1 MKYFIPLILS
11 VAFGLFSLGQED
23 IQFNKDIWP
32 LIKKDKYHEALPLLN
47 KFLSSKENSLP
58 GNYWTGKIYR
68 ERALK
73 NESVKDADSAI
84 ICLLKARG
92 QANEI
97 QITLLTSKRYPDYSG
112 ANSAEMV
119 EAGNKTLAIWIEDL
133 SGKRDKWALKI
144 PRKIEFEGSWTD
156 VKKMGFIFEYDK
168 YQYLGNTKF
177 KGWYTVTGQNQKLNG
192 PFQLASYGNYQGAE
206 KIDSI
211 WGNIANGNLDGEYNY
226 IGVDEGFGV
235 TEVIFQIEDG
245 NIVSAKYNYE
255 REGQKLSYQEEGSN
269 LSNDINYYRSLSQG
283 KRNESQESTLNSSN
297 DLPNSFFGDWLRVG
311 SELPCEVAPSFSIW
325 KRDNDVGLSSGTEF
339 GGYDIKVTKKNDYYK
354 LDFEKRSEGEA
365 WQSTIHLKLIND
377 NLHIAWDGKDGE
389 WMKYTKCPN

>member
-23 IQFNKDIWP
+23 IRFNKDIWP
-32 LIKKDKYHEALPLLN
+32 LIKKDKYDEALPLLN

-73 NESVKDADSAI
+73 NESVKYADSAI

-119 EAGNKTLAIWIEDL
+119 ETGNKTLAIWIEDL

-192 PFQLASYGNYQGAE
+192 PFQLASYYDYQGGE
-206 KIDSI
+206 RIDSI
-211 WGNIANGNLDGEYNY
+211 RGSAVGGLLDGDYNY
-226 IGVDEGFGV
+226 TGIDEGYGL
-235 TEVIFQIEDG
+235 TKVIFKIDKG
-245 NIVSAKYNYE
+245 KIISSNYNFN
-255 REGQKLSYQEEGSN
+255 REGYNLSYKEEGDN
-269 LSNDINYYRSLSQG
+269 LSNDIGYYRTMAEEEKKGQDELSDES
-283 KRNESQESTLNSSN
+283 RNNG
-297 DLPNSFFGDWLRVG
+297 LPNEYIGNWLTKD
-311 SELPCEVAPSFSIW
+311 SEIPCEYALSIY
-325 KRDNDVGLSSGTEF
+325 KRENEILISKGTEF
-339 GGYDIKVTKKNDYYK
+339 GGYDVKVSKQSDYYQ
-354 LDFEKRSEGEA
+354 LDFEMRSEGEA
-365 WQSTIHLKLIND
+365 WMSTILLKFID
-377 NLHIAWDGKDGE
+377 GNLYLAWGVEEPK
-389 WMKYTKCPN
+389 WSKYIKCK